1 MTDEVT
7 DQATEQSVLEKLSAR
22 FGGDHPVE
30 QTESQQ
36 VESDLAE
43 VEYEGAKYQVPAKI
57 KDALMRQ
64 DDYTRK
70 TQDLAT
76 MRRETEHARELA
88 IQRQLDSSF
97 GESVAQESDR
107 LKMIDTYLSQ
117 VSQKIDWANM
127 TTDQMLRQK
136 MEIDD
141 LKEQRSAL
149 KSAIDG
155 KRNEFNTGV
164 KAKIDELRGKSRE
177 LASKSIPGF
186 TEETEKAVRE
196 YAKAEGLSDVEV
208 ENVLL
213 DPRSFKLLW
222 KAAQFDKV
230 QAGAT
235 KATETATKAARV
247 LKPGGASERMPQEV
261 RNKLEFGKA
270 MKAATTSAE
279 KARVIED
286 RFANLFEKRSNRQ

>member
-7 DQATEQSVLEKLSAR
+7 DQAPEQSVLEKLSAR

-30 QTESQQ
+30 STDSPPELA
-36 VESDLAE
+36 SDLAE

-70 TQDLAT
+70 TQELSSLRKD
-76 MRRETEHARELA
+76 TEHARELA
-88 IQRQLDSSF
+88 IQRQLDASF
-97 GESVAQESDR
+97 GESVATETDQ

-117 VSQKIDWANM
+117 VSQKVDWANM
-127 TTDQMLRQK
+127 TTDQILRQK
-136 MEIDD
+136 LEIDD
-141 LKEQRSAL
+141 LKERRAAL
-149 KSAIDG
+149 KSGIDS
-155 KRNEFNTGV
+155 KRNEFNQGV
-164 KAKIDELRGKSRE
+164 KAKLDELRGKARE
-177 LASKSIPGF
+177 QASKSIPGF
-186 TEETEKAVRE
+186 SEETEKAVRE
-196 YAKAEGLSDVEV
+196 YAKAEGLSDQEV

-213 DPRSFKLLW
+213 DPRSYRLLW

-247 LKPGGASERMPQEV
+247 LKPGGAGDRMPQEV
-261 RNKLEFGKA
+261 REKLDFGKA
-270 MKAATTSAE
+270 MKSARTSGD
-279 KARVIED
+279 KARVIEQ
-286 RFANLFEKRSNRQ
+286 RMAGVFERSHTQ